1 MSNTVPASA
10 KTQPSRWAAARR
22 ILIAAVA
29 ANTCLIAVA
38 FSYAH
43 WHRSVDFENTDNAYI
58 KGNLTLVSPKVSGY
72 VVAIETENNRH
83 VAPGE
88 TLVRIDP
95 TDYQVAVHLAEAAV
109 AQQKAAL
116 IQLEEQQ
123 RLQDEQIKVAAAGV
137 DAAQASFSQLA
148 AEYKRTQALVGK
160 GAVSRQLFDQSEAA
174 FIRARAEL
182 AQKRSQADY
191 ARQQLA
197 VLHAQHGVIS
207 AQLKAADANL
217 QRALSDLAWTEI
229 KAPREGLIAARNVR
243 LGEYVTAGTRL
254 MAISPTRDLWVE
266 ANLRETQL
274 ARMHSGDRVQIEVDA
289 FPEQRFCGYVE
300 SISGASGSE
309 LTVIPPD
316 NASGNFT
323 KIVRR
328 FPARILFDQNQ
339 PGLEHIGV
347 GMSVEPRIALNS
359 SESGRA
365 QGGILSYLFLGS
377 FDCNR
382 G

>member
-10 KTQPSRWAAARR
+10 KEQPSRWAAARR

-29 ANTCLIAVA
+29 ANACLIAVA

-43 WHRSVDFENTDNAYI
+43 WHQSVDFENTDNAYI
-58 KGNLTLVSPKVSGY
+58 KGNLTLVSPKVNGY

-95 TDYQVAVHLAEAAV
+95 TDYQVAAHLAEAAV

-116 IQLEEQQ
+116 VQLEEQQ
-123 RLQDEQIKVAAAGV
+123 RLQDAQIKVAAAGV
-137 DAAQASFSQLA
+137 DAAQASFSQFS

-182 AQKRSQADY
+182 AQNRSQADY

-217 QRALSDLAWTEI
+217 QRALNDLAWTEI

-274 ARMHSGDRVQIEVDA
+274 ARMRSGDRVQIEVDA

-328 FPARILFDQNQ
+328 FSARIQFDKNQ

-365 QGGILSYLFLGS
+365 QEGILSYLFLSS
-377 FDCNR
+377 FDCNS